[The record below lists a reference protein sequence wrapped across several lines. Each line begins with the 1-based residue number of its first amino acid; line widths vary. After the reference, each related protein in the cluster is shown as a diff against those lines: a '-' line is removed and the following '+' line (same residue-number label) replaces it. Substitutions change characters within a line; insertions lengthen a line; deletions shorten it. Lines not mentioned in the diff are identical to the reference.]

1 MTLWVRISF
10 SVVFFVDVIP
20 QSNSKYCGTNSSGS
34 VQVFRIA
41 RWALQAAKTVF
52 VQTLEQIKVF
62 VPALCFSLPGI
73 LFCMLCKKR
82 SDLAL
87 SVDVGVN

>member
-1 MTLWVRISF
+1 M
-10 SVVFFVDVIP
+10 DVIP

-62 VPALCFSLPGI
+62 VPVCVLQPARDTFLHA
-73 LFCMLCKKR
+73 M
-82 SDLAL
+82 
-87 SVDVGVN
+87 